1 MRVVKLLL
9 FKKGMYGANIFSKIF
24 NSLEV
29 VELWLWKV
37 WVLWVLPGSYRLL
50 SINSYTTRDG
60 E

>member
-9 FKKGMYGANIFSKIF
+9 FKKSMYGANIFSKNF

-37 WVLWVLPGSYRLL
+37 WVLWVYSGSYGLH
-50 SINSYTTRDG
+50 SIDSCTTRDG